1 MVDKETSAATSD
13 TGDGDTTGTILNISE
28 AARLGGVAR
37 TTLYR
42 HIQSGKVSAVTT
54 PDGGR
59 GIELSELLRAYGDG
73 GKAKGTPAPKNV
85 PTVTTERLIQVEAD
99 LRVETAKV
107 SMLEAQLVESLK
119 RETWQR
125 EQIDKLLTHQ
135 PNTAQTGDS
144 DTSPPRTTLRKLFG
158 NWISGE
164 E

>member
-1 MVDKETSAATSD
+1 MVDKETSAETSD

-42 HIQSGKVSAVTT
+42 HIQSGKVSVVTT

-73 GKAKGTPAPKNV
+73 GKAKGASAPKNA
-85 PTVTTERLIQVEAD
+85 PTVNTERVIQLDAD
-99 LRVETAKV
+99 LRVEKARV
-107 SMLEAQLVESLK
+107 SMLEAQLAESLQ

-125 EQIDKLLTHQ
+125 EQIDKLLTYQ
-135 PNTAQTGDS
+135 PNAPHAGDS
-144 DTSPPRTTLRKLFG
+144 NTSPPRMTLRKLFG
-158 NWISGE
+158 NWISGGE
-164 E
+164 